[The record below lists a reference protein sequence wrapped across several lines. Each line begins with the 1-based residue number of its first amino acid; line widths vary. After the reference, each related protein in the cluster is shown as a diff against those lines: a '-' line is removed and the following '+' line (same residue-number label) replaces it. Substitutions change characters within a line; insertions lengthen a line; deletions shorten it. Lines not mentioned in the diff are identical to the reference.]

1 MRIDSSGN
9 VGIGTNSP
17 IRPLQIGSYGVTN
30 GEITLASTTTG
41 YGSILFGDGATGSDF
56 YRGYLQY
63 NHTDDAMLFATAAVE
78 RMRIDSS
85 GNVMVNNSAGTKY
98 VQLQPDGSIRSVH
111 SNGGGGDSI
120 YSAITGISNGYQIS
134 VTTGNAQTYK
144 WHNGGTQ
151 SMTLDSSGQLGIGT
165 SSPSS
170 YASSART
177 LVLASGGDNGMTIRS
192 GTTSTGALYFANAE
206 NSTSN
211 NGAIEV
217 DHNVLAMSFNIYG
230 TGRSFRFKS
239 AGTEVVRITSGGNVL
254 IGTTTITDANQAL
267 LVLQAAYPKTRMEI
281 RNDGETG
288 ALYAI
293 TFYNGN
299 GLIGSIT
306 TSGSA
311 TSFNTSSDQRLKTNI
326 IDAPSGNIDD
336 IKVRSF
342 DWIVDGSHQE
352 YGMVAQE
359 LIEVAP
365 YAVHQPQNPDEMMAV
380 DYSKLVPM
388 MIKEIQDLKSLIESL
403 TTRLTAL
410 EGK

>member
-1 MRIDSSGN
+1 
-9 VGIGTNSP
+9 
-17 IRPLQIGSYGVTN
+17 
-30 GEITLASTTTG
+30 
-41 YGSILFGDGATGSDF
+41 
-56 YRGYLQY
+56 
-63 NHTDDAMLFATAAVE
+63 
-78 RMRIDSS
+78 
-85 GNVMVNNSAGTKY
+85 
-98 VQLQPDGSIRSVH
+98 
-111 SNGGGGDSI
+111 
-120 YSAITGISNGYQIS
+120 
-134 VTTGNAQTYK
+134 
-144 WHNGGTQ
+144 
-151 SMTLDSSGQLGIGT
+151 
-165 SSPSS
+165 
-170 YASSART
+170 
-177 LVLASGGDNGMTIRS
+177 
-192 GTTSTGALYFANAE
+192 
-206 NSTSN
+206 
-211 NGAIEV
+211 
-217 DHNVLAMSFNIYG
+217 
-230 TGRSFRFKS
+230 
-239 AGTEVVRITSGGNVL
+239 
-254 IGTTTITDANQAL
+254 
-267 LVLQAAYPKTRMEI
+267 MEI